1 MQRQT
6 ICRAEG
12 KLGQGIIKIV
22 FWYEE
27 GGGRGMKPICSLEKL
42 CVLIEQW
49 EFFTNYIFLVSEYA
63 G

>member
-27 GGGRGMKPICSLEKL
+27 GGGAWYETHLLTRETL
-42 CVLIEQW
+42 C
-49 EFFTNYIFLVSEYA
+49 TN
-63 G
+63 